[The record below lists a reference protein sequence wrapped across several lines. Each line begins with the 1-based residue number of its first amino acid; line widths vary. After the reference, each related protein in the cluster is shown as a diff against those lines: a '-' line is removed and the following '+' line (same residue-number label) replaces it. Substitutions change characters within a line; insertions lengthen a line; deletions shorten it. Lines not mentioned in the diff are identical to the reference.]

1 MFELDGLSCER
12 IARHAGQPVE
22 VVRRFLRLAYR
33 EPDDGEP
40 WDDERHRTY
49 RPRSGP
55 GRLDP

>member
-1 MFELDGLSCER
+1 MFELDGKSCEW

-49 RPRSGP
+49 RPR
-55 GRLDP
+55 RLAP